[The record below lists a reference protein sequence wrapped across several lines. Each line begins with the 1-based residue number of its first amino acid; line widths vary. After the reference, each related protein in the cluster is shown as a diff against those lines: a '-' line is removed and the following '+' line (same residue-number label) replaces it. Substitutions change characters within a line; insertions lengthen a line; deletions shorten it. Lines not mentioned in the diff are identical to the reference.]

1 MKLNIQISLLL
12 SSFIFGIMFSLL
24 VNIFFK
30 LINYQKIYL
39 KIIYNIIISLLY
51 FYIIL
56 KINNG
61 IIHYYSIIAIILGYL
76 FVDIRLKK
84 WYTFYGDNMKKNK
97 RFKRRIVLT
106 VPITLTIIVF
116 SLITC
121 VTELIKINNLMVQE
135 KELKAE
141 LKDLILTSE
150 QLDIEITKLNDP
162 DYIAR
167 YAREKYL
174 YSKDD
179 EIVVIIESAEQL
191 QEVDNKINK
200 NYLFV
205 GIIGCMVIILFIF
218 VFIFTKKNRK
228 KELIN

>member
-1 MKLNIQISLLL
+1 
-12 SSFIFGIMFSLL
+12 
-24 VNIFFK
+24 
-30 LINYQKIYL
+30 
-39 KIIYNIIISLLY
+39 
-51 FYIIL
+51 
-56 KINNG
+56 
-61 IIHYYSIIAIILGYL
+61 
-76 FVDIRLKK
+76 
-84 WYTFYGDNMKKNK
+84 MKKNK

>member
-1 MKLNIQISLLL
+1 
-12 SSFIFGIMFSLL
+12 
-24 VNIFFK
+24 
-30 LINYQKIYL
+30 
-39 KIIYNIIISLLY
+39 
-51 FYIIL
+51 
-56 KINNG
+56 
-61 IIHYYSIIAIILGYL
+61 
-76 FVDIRLKK
+76 
-84 WYTFYGDNMKKNK
+84 
-97 RFKRRIVLT
+97 
-106 VPITLTIIVF
+106 
-116 SLITC
+116 
-121 VTELIKINNLMVQE
+121 MVQE